1 MTEPLNPQTEL
12 DAVNT
17 MLTSIGSSPV
27 NTLAVVGVRD
37 INIARSALSSTLRSV
52 LLRGWSFNTD
62 TNYELVPDGTSNILV
77 PDTALWVEP
86 CDRSKDY
93 VVRYADTQAMLY
105 DKKNHTFTIT
115 DNPLKVDII
124 WALPFEA
131 IPEAARGYITTK
143 AARIFQ
149 SQIIG
154 SDVLY
159 RFTADHETE
168 AFATLKR
175 LEART
180 KKVNILNGGH
190 NMRATRSRR
199 FNP

>member
-17 MLTSIGSSPV
+17 MLASIGSAPV
-27 NTLAVVGVRD
+27 NTLAVVGVKD
-37 INIARSALSSTLRSV
+37 INIAKSALSSTLRSV

-62 TNYELVPDGTSNILV
+62 TNYELVPDGNNNILV
-77 PDTALWVEP
+77 PDTALWIEP

-93 VVRYADTQAMLY
+93 VVRYSDTQAMLY
-105 DKKNHTFTIT
+105 DKENHTFTIT

-124 WALPFEA
+124 WAFSFES
-131 IPEAARGYITTK
+131 IPEAARSYIATK

-154 SDVLY
+154 SEVLY
-159 RFTADHETE
+159 KYTADHETE

-180 KKVNILNGGH
+180 KKVNIFNGDH
-190 NMRATRSRR
+190 RMRATRSRR

>member
-17 MLTSIGSSPV
+17 MLASIGSAPV
-27 NTLAVVGVRD
+27 NTLAVVGVKD
-37 INIARSALSSTLRSV
+37 INIAKSALSSTLRSV

-62 TNYELVPDGTSNILV
+62 TNYELVPDGNNNILV
-77 PDTALWVEP
+77 PDTALWIEP

-93 VVRYADTQAMLY
+93 VVRYANTQAMLY
-105 DKKNHTFTIT
+105 DKENHTFTIT

-124 WALPFEA
+124 WAFSFES
-131 IPEAARGYITTK
+131 IPEAARSYIATK

-154 SDVLY
+154 SEVLY
-159 RFTADHETE
+159 KYTADHETE

-180 KKVNILNGGH
+180 KKVNIFNGDH
-190 NMRATRSRR
+190 RMRATRSRR

>member
-17 MLTSIGSSPV
+17 MLASIGSAPV
-27 NTLAVVGVRD
+27 NTLAVVGVKD
-37 INIARSALSSTLRSV
+37 INIAKSALSSTLRSV

-62 TNYELVPDGTSNILV
+62 TNYELVPDGNNNILV
-77 PDTALWVEP
+77 PDTALWIEP

-93 VVRYADTQAMLY
+93 VVRYSATQAMLY
-105 DKKNHTFTIT
+105 DKENHTFTIT

-124 WALPFEA
+124 WAFSFES
-131 IPEAARGYITTK
+131 IPEAARSYIATK

-154 SDVLY
+154 SEVLY
-159 RFTADHETE
+159 KYTADHETE

-180 KKVNILNGGH
+180 KKVNIFNGDH
-190 NMRATRSRR
+190 RMRATRSRR